1 MPGQSTQQATRRILE
16 SSGTLIENDHFV
28 YASGDHG
35 AGWVAKDLINLR
47 PELAYQ
53 LGQLL
58 GREIQKYGLQ
68 PDVVCGPAIGG
79 VICAQYTALALG
91 SRWVFAERVVNKKGG
106 NNQV

>member
-1 MPGQSTQQATRRILE
+1 MAGPPTQQATRRILE

-35 AGWVAKDLINLR
+35 SGWIAKDLINLR

-53 LGQLL
+53 HGQLL
-58 GREIQKYGLQ
+58 GKEIQNNGLKSEM
-68 PDVVCGPAIGG
+68 VCGPAIGG

-91 SRWVFAERVVNKKGG
+91 SRCVFSERVVN
-106 NNQV
+106 